1 MRTGRVPW
9 RKTLVVWLAIIL
21 AESVHGALRTLY
33 LAPLI
38 GDFNA
43 RRVGVLVGSLLIL
56 AIALASARW
65 LGDLTRRQLFA
76 IGAAWVVLTVAFE
89 IVLGRAVRR
98 ASWERILSDY
108 DITQGGLMFL
118 GLLVLWCSPWLAHR
132 LRFR

>member
-1 MRTGRVPW
+1 VPW
-9 RKTLVVWLAIIL
+9 RKALVVWLAIIF

-43 RRVGVLVGSLLIL
+43 RRMGVLVGSLLIL
-56 AIALASARW
+56 AIALAFAHW
-65 LGDLTRRQLFA
+65 LGDLPRRQLLA
-76 IGAAWVVLTVAFE
+76 IGALWVVLTVAFE
-89 IVLGRAVRR
+89 IVLGRAVLH

-108 DITQGGLMFL
+108 DITQGGLMVF

-132 LRFR
+132 LRVR

>member
-1 MRTGRVPW
+1 M
-9 RKTLVVWLAIIL
+9 VVWLAIIL
-21 AESVHGALRTLY
+21 AESAHGVLRSLY
-33 LAPLI
+33 LAPLV
-38 GDFNA
+38 GDVNA

-56 AIALASARW
+56 AIALAFARW
-65 LGDLTRRQLFA
+65 LGDLSRRQLFV

-89 IVLGRAVRR
+89 IVLGRVVLR

-108 DITQGGLMFL
+108 DITQGGLMVF

>member
-1 MRTGRVPW
+1 M
-9 RKTLVVWLAIIL
+9 AIIL

-56 AIALASARW
+56 AIALAFARW

-76 IGAAWVVLTVAFE
+76 IGAVWVVLTVAFE
-89 IVLGRAVRR
+89 IVLGRLVLNAP
-98 ASWERILSDY
+98 WERILSDY
-108 DITQGGLMFL
+108 DITQGGLMGF

-132 LRFR
+132 LRCR